1 MKLSADAL
9 LFDNDGTLISSL
21 RSVERCWGQWA
32 VEYGVGAEDFA
43 RIELHGRPSV
53 EIVADLVPPGR
64 VTEANTRIE
73 ELEIADAAGTEALPG
88 TVRLLNSLPAER
100 WAVVT
105 SATRRLALARL
116 AGVGVRP
123 GTLVAAD
130 DITRGKPDPEP
141 YLLAAARLG
150 VDPARCVV
158 FEDAPVGLRS
168 AHAAG
173 MKSVALTT
181 TYPREQLRADA
192 VVTDLSQVSVQVGEA
207 GLEILVEDTDPGVS
221 SAH

>member
-21 RSVERCWGQWA
+21 RSVERCWRQWA